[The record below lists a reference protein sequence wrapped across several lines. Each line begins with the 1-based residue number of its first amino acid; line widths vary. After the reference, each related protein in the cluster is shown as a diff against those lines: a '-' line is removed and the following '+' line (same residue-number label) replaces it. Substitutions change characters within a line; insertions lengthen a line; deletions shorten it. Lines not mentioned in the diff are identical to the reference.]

1 MANLKA
7 LFLRMKSVK
16 SIQKTTK
23 VMQMISAAKLR
34 QVQQR
39 LSNAR
44 KHMSELS
51 KVIDADVIDNNVYT
65 NLCNKKRCFVGY
77 NVF

>member
-39 LSNAR
+39 LNNAR
-44 KHMSELS
+44 VHMLELS
-51 KVIDADVIDNNVYT
+51 KIIDTNV
-65 NLCNKKRCFVGY
+65 V
-77 NVF
+77 